1 MSNNSQ
7 LESEYLYR
15 RSLMLQLVEAC
26 EKAHPASSCLLQGI
40 ILQLD
45 WQWQSGRWNPA
56 QTGGS
61 DWWLLA
67 NYTLTAWVAEA
78 ALEAGIVKNDLES
91 GKHSRPLSMPLSVAT
106 AWKAYFTSVARSRG
120 NHSPEVDQTQLTE
133 LYWKAHDAC
142 LDEISARFSNE
153 LDQLPPHE
161 KTFAS
166 AWVSLVR
173 VLAKVRFNPGI
184 KIVKKLQKLLPMV
197 ILDDRGWASS
207 GHFCRLFVR
216 LLAGGHRVLGLVAA
230 V

>member
-15 RSLMLQLVEAC
+15 RDLMLQLVEAC

-45 WQWQSGRWNPA
+45 WQWQTGRWNPT

-78 ALEAGIVKNDLES
+78 ALEAGIIQNDLQS
-91 GKHSRPLSMPLSVAT
+91 DVHTRPLPMPRQVAN
-106 AWKAYFTSVARSRG
+106 AWKAYFSSVTRSQENETS
-120 NHSPEVDQTQLTE
+120 EMDQTQLTA
-133 LYWKAHDAC
+133 LYWKAHDIC
-142 LDEISARFSNE
+142 LDEISARFSKE
-153 LDQLPPHE
+153 LDQLPPRE
-161 KTFAS
+161 RTFAS

-173 VLAKVRFNPGI
+173 VLAKVKFNPGI
-184 KIVKKLQKLLPMV
+184 KIVKRLQKLLPTV
-197 ILDDRGWASS
+197 ILDENGWATA
-207 GHFCRLFVR
+207 GVLCRLFVR
-216 LLAGGHRVLGLVAA
+216 TLAGGHRMLGLLQA